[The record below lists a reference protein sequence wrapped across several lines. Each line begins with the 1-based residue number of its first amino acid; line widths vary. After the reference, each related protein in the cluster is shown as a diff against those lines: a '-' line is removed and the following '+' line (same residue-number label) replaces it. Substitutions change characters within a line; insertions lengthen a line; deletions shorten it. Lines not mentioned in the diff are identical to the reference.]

1 MSEPRRFLSSR
12 SVVPLAPIKLGRMPR
27 NLRMPGVPSA
37 DRITER
43 CTHHHRVNPTQAQE
57 GPSCGGNATANWW
70 EWALR
75 TDVPEDHLHD
85 LIAGKINTLAWQLD
99 GDRFWAETRD
109 ALAGGGREDG
119 LTMEQI
125 ARIPKVTAICP
136 LAKILRIGKSWD
148 LRKPAYARAPMVLGL
163 ATSEAWAEEGIYI
176 RPVLPNPFAGH
187 AILGDGYYVRERTGA
202 FESIYNT
209 WVPFGDHGHALL
221 NSAYTSY
228 CMVDFAV
235 QWQRPPLWWQDL
247 RWLEYVIPSKVT
259 A

>member
-1 MSEPRRFLSSR
+1 MPERRQFLSSR
-12 SVVPLAPIKLGRMPR
+12 SVVPLKPVKLGRLPR
-27 NLRMPGVPSA
+27 NLRAPGA
-37 DRITER
+37 DVLLER
-43 CTHHHRVNPTQAQE
+43 CTHHHRVNPTQSQE

-75 TDVPEDHLHD
+75 TDVPQDRLHD
-85 LIAGKINTLAWQLD
+85 LIGNKIGTTAWQLD

-125 ARIPKVTAICP
+125 ARIPKVTGICRA
-136 LAKILRIGKSWD
+136 AKIQRIGKDWS
-148 LRKPAYARAPMVLGL
+148 LRKAAYLRAPMVLGL
-163 ATSEAWAEEGIYI
+163 ATSEAWGEEGYYI
-176 RPVLPNPFAGH
+176 RPILPNPFAGH
-187 AILGDGYYVRERTGA
+187 AILGDGFYVRGGSGA
-202 FESIYNT
+202 FESVLNT

-221 NSAYTSY
+221 NSPYVSY

-235 QWQRPPLWWQDL
+235 QWQRPPQWWEDL
-247 RWLEYVIPSKVT
+247 AWLEYVIQSKAT